1 MLSSINIAKYLPVL
15 SLFANLYV
23 RLILCDK
30 LPKSYLANIIPK
42 CDCERISIWYL
53 AFDSVDWVH
62 QIAHPYVYGII

>member
-30 LPKSYLANIIPK
+30 LPKSYLANIISK
-42 CDCERISIWYL
+42 CDCERISI
-53 AFDSVDWVH
+53 
-62 QIAHPYVYGII
+62 